1 MFRVEEFFDLSQEP
15 LAHIF
20 EGCENVWDVLH
31 LVKQFSSSMAKPLL
45 LGQVHP
51 SAVLEGPVYVSEG
64 SIIEPHVYIKGPVY
78 IGKNTV
84 IRQGAY
90 LRENNLI
97 SDSCIVGHATE
108 LKGSIML
115 SNSHAPHFAYVGDSV
130 LGRGVNLGAGTKL
143 ANFKLTGDEV
153 QVLFEGQK
161 IPTGLRKFGA
171 ILGDGVS
178 IGCNAVTAP
187 GTVIGKNTWIYSMVS
202 LRGYIP
208 AEHLVKYDYQ
218 RAEITA
224 KQPSKR

>member
-1 MFRVEEFFDLSQEP
+1 MFRVEDFFDLSQEP
-15 LAHIF
+15 FARVF
-20 EGCENVWDVLH
+20 DQCDYVWEVLH
-31 LVKQFSSSMAKPLL
+31 KVADFSKSMAKPLL

-51 SAVLEGPVYVSEG
+51 SAILEGPVYIGEG

-90 LRENNLI
+90 IRENNLI
-97 SDSCIVGHATE
+97 SDYCIVGHATE
-108 LKGSIML
+108 LKGSILL
-115 SNSHAPHFAYVGDSV
+115 SYAHAPHFAYVGDSV

-161 IPTGLRKFGA
+161 IPSGLRKFGA

-187 GTVIGKNTWIYSMVS
+187 GTLVGKNTGIYSMVS
-202 LRGYIP
+202 LRGYVP
-208 AEHLVKYDYQ
+208 ADHLVKYDYQ
-218 RAEITA
+218 RAEMVA
-224 KQPSKR
+224 KQ

>member
-1 MFRVEEFFDLSQEP
+1 MFRVEDFFDLSQEP
-15 LAHIF
+15 LAHVF
-20 EGCENVWDVLH
+20 AGCENVWDVLH
-31 LVKQFSSSMAKPLL
+31 NVKDFSKSMAKPLL
-45 LGQVHP
+45 LGKVHS
-51 SAVLEGPVYVSEG
+51 SAILEGPVYVGEG

-78 IGKNTV
+78 IGRNTV

-97 SDSCIVGHATE
+97 SDYCIVGHSTE

-115 SNSHAPHFAYVGDSV
+115 SYAHAPHFAYVGDSV
-130 LGRGVNLGAGTKL
+130 LGREVNLGAGTKL

-153 QVLFEGQK
+153 HVLLEGRK
-161 IPTGLRKFGA
+161 IPSGLRKFGA

-187 GTVIGKNTWIYSMVS
+187 GTVIGKNTWVYSMVS

-208 AEHLVKYDYQ
+208 GDHLVKYDYQ
-218 RAEITA
+218 RAEIVA
-224 KQPSKR
+224 KQVTKS